1 MRFEYVMALLLLLAL
16 SFGPGCQPLNT
27 DDDTGDD
34 DAGDDDAGDD
44 DTADPC
50 EGVQLPPCP
59 PECPDD
65 YAATCG
71 LPCKVEGEEC
81 GNEIG
86 DGRQCVDGS
95 YVCSVH
101 SPLGEGCNLV
111 CDPEG

>member
-1 MRFEYVMALLLLLAL
+1 MRNSLFILLLAAL
-16 SFGPGCQPLNT
+16 LVQLGCQPLNT
-27 DDDTGDD
+27 DDDVADD
-34 DAGDDDAGDD
+34 DVADD
-44 DTADPC
+44 DTVDPC
-50 EGVQLPPCP
+50 DGVQLPPCP

-71 LPCKVEGEEC
+71 LECEVEGEEC

-86 DGRQCVDGS
+86 DGRQCVDGT

-111 CDPEG
+111 CDPSG